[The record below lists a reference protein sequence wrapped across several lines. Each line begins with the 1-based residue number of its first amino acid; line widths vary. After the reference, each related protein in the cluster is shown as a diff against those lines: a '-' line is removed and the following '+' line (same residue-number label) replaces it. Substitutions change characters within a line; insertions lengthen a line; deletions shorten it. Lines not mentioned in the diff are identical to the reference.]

1 MIPRV
6 MEAIFRQLE
15 ERQLA
20 GGGTAALSESS
31 LRGSVA
37 LPDREVVL
45 HVSYIEIY
53 NEEVRDLLHPATS
66 SKEIAIRE
74 RADGTILLAGVKEEN
89 GHTLTPAPPATCV
102 ARHRCWK
109 ACAQRGALRAVGR
122 PGHYAGGDAAAAG

>member
-1 MIPRV
+1 VIPRV

-74 RADGTILLAGVKEEN
+74 RADGTILLAGVKEK
-89 GHTLTPAPPATCV
+89 TVTP
-102 ARHRCWK
+102 
-109 ACAQRGALRAVGR
+109 
-122 PGHYAGGDAAAAG
+122 

>member
-74 RADGTILLAGVKEEN
+74 RADWTILLAGVKEK
-89 GHTLTPAPPATCV
+89 TVTP
-102 ARHRCWK
+102 
-109 ACAQRGALRAVGR
+109 
-122 PGHYAGGDAAAAG
+122 